1 MSNIN
6 DELKSIFIHVPKCAG
21 TSMGDFTWN
30 ISSGHRTISEYKSDG
45 INLDNYF
52 KWCFVRNPWERIVSA
67 YEDCPEIFQFA
78 PTFEDFINI
87 LYSKKQNFPK
97 NEIKYSQYFDIG
109 FPLKYYRIHFMPMNL
124 LIKINGEVCVDFIGR
139 FENLESDWDTIQ
151 KKLNVEVKKLNKSN
165 ARVQKINFK
174 RRTSFYKDLYNQNL
188 IDLVG
193 EIYEEDINLFKYKFD

>member
-1 MSNIN
+1 
-6 DELKSIFIHVPKCAG
+6 
-21 TSMGDFTWN
+21 
-30 ISSGHRTISEYKSDG
+30 
-45 INLDNYF
+45 
-52 KWCFVRNPWERIVSA
+52 
-67 YEDCPEIFQFA
+67 
-78 PTFEDFINI
+78 
-87 LYSKKQNFPK
+87 
-97 NEIKYSQYFDIG
+97 
-109 FPLKYYRIHFMPMNL
+109 MPMNL

-193 EIYEEDINLFKYKFD
+193 EIYEEDINLFNYKFD